1 MRGLAVLGRVAV
13 CSLTICHL
21 KMFVSSVKWT
31 RDTALWTL
39 HWRHLL
45 GSFILPLFKYLLW
58 RWFTKKFSIRHTS
71 MLRIYRCIG
80 RIDQH
85 TAYVK
90 VASQTYDLCFT
101 TYLILFIVSYSSLIW
116 SADQETLTY
125 FLRGVFRPVYP
136 KLPRC
141 RGPST
146 VKLCWELSVALF
158 RPVSAASREMM
169 DSSKLAHRGKTW
181 PVPSTWWSLQVINKH
196 NTHSYTTL
204 TTHTQYMLVSN
215 TPCFEMLAYQ
225 TTNFS
230 LGNTLLLLLHVMKMT
245 SSTKRMGI

>member
-1 MRGLAVLGRVAV
+1 MPGH
-13 CSLTICHL
+13 IL
-21 KMFVSSVKWT
+21 KK
-31 RDTALWTL
+31 LQ
-39 HWRHLL
+39 
-45 GSFILPLFKYLLW
+45 G
-58 RWFTKKFSIRHTS
+58 
-71 MLRIYRCIG
+71 IG
-80 RIDQH
+80 QGVI
-85 TAYVK
+85 
-90 VASQTYDLCFT
+90 
-101 TYLILFIVSYSSLIW
+101 LIW

-169 DSSKLAHRGKTW
+169 DPSKLAHRGKTW

-196 NTHSYTTL
+196 NTHTYN
-204 TTHTQYMLVSN
+204 THMLVSN

-230 LGNTLLLLLHVMKMT
+230 LGDTLLLLLWKWHLKLKVLDVPKEWESKMNRDVNWKVHIA
-245 SSTKRMGI
+245 SSLPSLGI